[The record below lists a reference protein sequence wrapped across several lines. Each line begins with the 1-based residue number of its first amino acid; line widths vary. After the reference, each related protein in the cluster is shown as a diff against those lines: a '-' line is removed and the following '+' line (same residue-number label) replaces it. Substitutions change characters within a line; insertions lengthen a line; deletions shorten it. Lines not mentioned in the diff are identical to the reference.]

1 MFAAG
6 FTNEGTFT
14 HPNLIA
20 GDFPVVTEKQT
31 VLSGTGNLTPGA
43 VLAKDSANGD
53 KLVLVDDASGTPSV
67 QVPYAILLHDVDA
80 SAADA
85 EAIVYLAGHFNEL
98 ALTFGDDDTAD
109 DHREALRS
117 MGIFITPNMGI

>member
-1 MFAAG
+1 MSAEG
-6 FTNEGTFT
+6 VTNVGTFN
-14 HPNLIA
+14 HPNLLA
-20 GDFPVVTEKQT
+20 GDFPVVTEKQI

-53 KLVLVDDASGTPSV
+53 KLVLVDDASVTPSI
-67 QVPYAILLHDVDA
+67 QTPYAILVHDVDA

-85 EAIVYLAGHFNEL
+85 EAIVYLGGHFNEL
-98 ALTFGDDDTAD
+98 ALTFGGDDTAD

-117 MGIFITPNMGI
+117 MGIFLSKNIGA